1 MTRTRLLKE
10 ISSTEEARKV
20 EETMKTGYSETCI
33 ENLTHWLAAE
43 DDLVDSYGRLAES
56 TEDAEKKS
64 AFKKLQ
70 AQSMAN
76 MDQIAELQKSL
87 EKLDKARLERIE
99 LLSGL
104 SD

>member
-1 MTRTRLLKE
+1 MTHTRLLKE
-10 ISSTEEARKV
+10 FSSTEDARKV
-20 EETMKTGYSETCI
+20 EETVKTGYSEACL

-43 DDLVDSYGRLAES
+43 EDLVDSYGRLSES
-56 TEDAEKKS
+56 TNDPQKKS

-70 AQSMAN
+70 SLSMAN
-76 MDQIAELQKSL
+76 MDHLVELQKSL